1 MKSYYVSEIFLSI
14 QGEGKRI
21 GTPSIFIRLFGCNLK
36 CEGFGMPKG
45 ELSNERNLIDV
56 TNITELSQLPVV
68 KTGCD
73 SYPSWDKRFR
83 HLSEKL
89 TVDEIVERVFGLI
102 PDSKTMNDI
111 DIVFT
116 GGEPMSNQELL
127 CDIVE
132 ALNIAIDD
140 VKHITIETNG
150 TFDVSKRLI
159 ELARYYYIQFS
170 VSQKLSSSGEIE
182 SKRLIFSRLSK
193 YFCYTVFDSQFK
205 FVVSSPDDIDEIK
218 DIVATL
224 NHVYFLRDIEVY
236 LMPVGGNY
244 KEYKEN
250 MPMVAKLALDNG
262 YKFSPRLHLDLYG
275 NAWNT

>member
-1 MKSYYVSEIFLSI
+1 
-14 QGEGKRI
+14 
-21 GTPSIFIRLFGCNLK
+21 
-36 CEGFGMPKG
+36 MPKG

-89 TVDEIVERVFGLI
+89 TVDEVVDGIINLL
-102 PDSKTMNDI
+102 PDNKSMRGVDL
-111 DIVFT
+111 VVT
-116 GGEPMSNQELL
+116 GGEPMLHQSFIVNVIEKL
-127 CDIVE
+127 DISVYG
-132 ALNIAIDD
+132 LSG
-140 VKHITIETNG
+140 ITIETNG
-150 TFDVSKRLI
+150 TYEVSDAFYDIGNNYKLN
-159 ELARYYYIQFS
+159 FS
-170 VSQKLSSSGEIE
+170 VSQKLSVSGESIK
-182 SKRLIFSRLSK
+182 KRLKYKSLISYFNRNNLS
-193 YFCYTVFDSQFK
+193 SQFK